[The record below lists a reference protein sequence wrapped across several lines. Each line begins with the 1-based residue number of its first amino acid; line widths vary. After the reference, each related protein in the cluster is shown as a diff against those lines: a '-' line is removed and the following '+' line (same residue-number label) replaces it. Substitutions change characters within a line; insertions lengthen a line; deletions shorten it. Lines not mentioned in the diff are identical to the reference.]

1 MGSALN
7 FAGCLIGA
15 PISSHITALRSTR
28 SPRSASRSSVAHVS
42 RCACLQFRAL
52 AVSTAMCG
60 VLGAVA
66 VAAMQIGLQVQP
78 VARVS
83 SVADAIALARQ
94 QRVRPPQT
102 AVDLLFL
109 LAVQTTLA
117 PACPQWRM
125 PWYYSVHG
133 ARGHDSDMATG
144 RLCSKASSRRG
155 CILTRMG
162 NHDGL
167 NCLEGVRCT
176 VQKSNFESLNFEVSN
191 LAR

>member
-83 SVADAIALARQ
+83 SVADAIALARKSVLAVVADDRKAFVSKLGAADRARLEKMTELERQ
-94 QRVRPPQT
+94 EECVDSTLSAPVPFCRAPPPPPRVVRPRPHAHPPPLPRLSPRQVLG
-102 AVDLLFL
+102 AV
-109 LAVQTTLA
+109 
-117 PACPQWRM
+117 
-125 PWYYSVHG
+125 
-133 ARGHDSDMATG
+133 
-144 RLCSKASSRRG
+144 
-155 CILTRMG
+155 
-162 NHDGL
+162 
-167 NCLEGVRCT
+167 
-176 VQKSNFESLNFEVSN
+176 
-191 LAR
+191 